1 MINLNLNIYI
11 FQVQASKLQRTI
23 QGIDGLI
30 ADAVSFHVLLDS
42 LIDYSAVFNP
52 RSPYYAVHAVHTASQ
67 AQEGSPEEASSP
79 PLLISSASPKIQV
92 QYTLITEDSC
102 PGGSQIMARWT
113 MVTLNAVALGAP
125 CELTNNCMVCAK
137 FSSANKIVSLDH
149 VFDGLAFMLQLKPKS
164 FYNGPRLSST
174 FSPQN
179 VGLPSELLASAD
191 GFKIVPNTVQV
202 SQRHYDVPM
211 ILTLADRP
219 YTIMQVNSLWE
230 EMTGYKAED
239 VVGKTDARILQPRW
253 QQIPNLP
260 APYQDPA
267 LSFLMMEVRLKRAAT
282 ATLINV
288 NTQGDLFRNVLQV
301 FPLSTDG
308 KITHYLGLTIF
319 KQPLG
324 INWNIFTQNPKVFQ
338 QVLQPDVVMS
348 NVASTQSSSAIDSVP
363 SSVQGGLR
371 ESSKERDASRKNY
384 VECDLAKNG
393 HGDSVKK
400 CI

>member
-1 MINLNLNIYI
+1 
-11 FQVQASKLQRTI
+11 
-23 QGIDGLI
+23 
-30 ADAVSFHVLLDS
+30 
-42 LIDYSAVFNP
+42 
-52 RSPYYAVHAVHTASQ
+52 
-67 AQEGSPEEASSP
+67 
-79 PLLISSASPKIQV
+79 
-92 QYTLITEDSC
+92 
-102 PGGSQIMARWT
+102 MARWT

-125 CELTNNCMVCAK
+125 FELSNNCMVCAK

-149 VFDGLAFMLQLKPKS
+149 VFDGLAFMLQLKPKP
-164 FYNGPRLSST
+164 FYNGPRISST
-174 FSPQN
+174 FFPQN
-179 VGLPSELLASAD
+179 SGLPSEFLASAD

-230 EMTGYKAED
+230 EMTGYKAEA

-288 NTQGDLFRNVLQV
+288 NAQGDLFRNVLQV
-301 FPLSTDG
+301 FPLCTDG

-324 INWNIFTQNPKVFQ
+324 INWNIFTQNPKMFQ
-338 QVLQPDVVMS
+338 QVLQPDVAMS
-348 NVASTQSSSAIDSVP
+348 NTASTQSSSAVDSVP

-371 ESSKERDASRKNY
+371 KSSKEGKHQ
-384 VECDLAKNG
+384 EKLC
-393 HGDSVKK
+393 
-400 CI
+400 